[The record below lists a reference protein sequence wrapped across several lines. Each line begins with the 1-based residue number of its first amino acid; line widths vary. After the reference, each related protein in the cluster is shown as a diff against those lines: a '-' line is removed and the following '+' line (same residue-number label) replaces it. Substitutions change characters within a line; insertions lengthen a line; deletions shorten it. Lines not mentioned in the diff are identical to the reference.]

1 MLRWVIPVG
10 PAVLRLPGYR
20 VRSVISVGAMEIMSS
35 CYTLKKR
42 ALQRAGS
49 ESILSEK
56 LPQAAVNTSDE
67 RVRTS

>member
-20 VRSVISVGAMEIMSS
+20 VRSVISVGVMEIMSS

-42 ALQRAGS
+42 ALQSS
-49 ESILSEK
+49 ESILSGK
-56 LPQAAVNTSDE
+56 LPQAAVNASNE
-67 RVRTS
+67 IIES